1 MRDAKSI
8 LIVDD
13 EPQMLGLL
21 RAILESQNFDVTEA
35 RDGDGLRQALTG
47 RSFDLI
53 TLDLGM
59 PGYSGIDLAREL
71 SQSTTTPFI
80 VVSGRSDDY
89 DRVLALE
96 LGADDYISKPFNTRE
111 LTARVRAVMR
121 RSGGGRRLEMTT
133 APAEIMFHDYA
144 LNTQT
149 RKLKHRTGTLTAL
162 TVAECCLLEVLAVNA
177 GKVCTRDEI
186 TLLTK
191 GRAWSPTDRSLD
203 TLVARLRRKIEVQP
217 SEPAILMSVRGVGYM
232 MTGSTG
238 NM

>member
-1 MRDAKSI
+1 
-8 LIVDD
+8 
-13 EPQMLGLL
+13 MLGLL
-21 RAILESQNFDVTEA
+21 RAILESQNFDVTEV

-59 PGYSGIDLAREL
+59 PGYSGLDLAREL
-71 SQSTTTPFI
+71 SQSTVTPFI
-80 VVSGRSDDY
+80 VVSGRNDDY

-121 RSGGGRRLEMTT
+121 RAGGGRRRESTS
-133 APAEIMFHDYA
+133 APAEITFHDYT

-149 RKLKHRTGTLTAL
+149 RKLKHCTGTLTAL
-162 TVAECCLLEVLAVNA
+162 TVAECCLVEVLAASV

-217 SEPAILMSVRGVGYM
+217 SEPAILMSVRGAGYM
-232 MTGSTG
+232 MTVSS
-238 NM
+238 